1 VTYFQE
7 TSKGMH
13 AQHAQH
19 AQRILVTGGAGFIGS
34 NFVHHLLRALPDVPD
49 VRVVVLDKLTY
60 AGNRENLADVWDDA
74 RFAFVHGDICDRAA
88 VQRAMHGA
96 DWVVNFAA
104 ETHVDRSI
112 VAAGAFVRTDV
123 EGTYTLLEAA
133 RAAGVARFVQI
144 STDEV
149 YGNAEAPDG
158 TSRPSLESDA
168 LKPLSPYAAS
178 KAGAD
183 RLAFAYWATYGL
195 PVVITRC
202 SNNYGPYQYPEKQ
215 LPLFITNALA
225 NRPLPVYGD
234 GANTRDWI
242 HVDDHCAA
250 LLLLLGAPAE
260 QVVGEVFNIGAGEER
275 SILDN
280 ARTVLA
286 ALGLPNADA
295 DERITF
301 VADRLGHVRRHAVD
315 AAKLRER
322 LGWQPQVGFAAGMA
336 QTVAWYQAHTAWL
349 EQVLARRDGF
359 LEGALALAE
368 SGTSAYTLPHTRT
381 PTH

>member
-1 VTYFQE
+1 
-7 TSKGMH
+7 
-13 AQHAQH
+13 
-19 AQRILVTGGAGFIGS
+19 LVTGGAGFIGS
-34 NFVHHLLRALPDVPD
+34 NFVHHVLAALPEVQ
-49 VRVVVLDKLTY
+49 VVVLDKLTY

-74 RFAFVHGDICDRAA
+74 RCSFVHGDICDAQTVRAA
-88 VQRAMHGA
+88 MAGCA
-96 DWVVNFAA
+96 WVVNFAA

-112 VAAGAFVRTDV
+112 VDAGAFVRTDV

-133 RAAGVARFVQI
+133 REQGVARFIQI

-158 TSRPSLESDA
+158 TSRPSQETDA

-250 LLLLLGAPAE
+250 LLALLAAPAE
-260 QVVGEVFNIGAGEER
+260 QVVGEVFNIGADEER

-280 ARTVLA
+280 ARLVLELVGTPA
-286 ALGLPNADA
+286 GTPDPDP
-295 DERITF
+295 DERITL

-336 QTVAWYQAHTAWL
+336 QTVAWYQTHEQWL
-349 EQVLARRDGF
+349 AQVLARRDGF
-359 LEGALALAE
+359 LEGALALAD
-368 SGTSAYTLPHTRT
+368 SGTSAYTHPHTRPSGT
-381 PTH
+381 

>member
-1 VTYFQE
+1 V
-7 TSKGMH
+7 
-13 AQHAQH
+13 
-19 AQRILVTGGAGFIGS
+19 LVTGGAGFIGS
-34 NFVHHLLRALPDVPD
+34 NFVHHILAALPEVQ
-49 VRVVVLDKLTY
+49 VVVLDKLTY
-60 AGNRENLADVWDDA
+60 AGNRENLADVWTEDDGDDA
-74 RFAFVHGDICDRAA
+74 RCSFVHGDICDRAA
-88 VQRAMHGA
+88 VDQAMAGCE
-96 DWVVNFAA
+96 WVINFAA

-112 VAAGAFVRTDV
+112 VDAGAFVRTDV

-133 RAAGVARFVQI
+133 RAHRVTRFLQI

-158 TSRPSLESDA
+158 TSRPSLETDA

-225 NRPLPVYGD
+225 GRALPVYGD

-242 HVDDHCAA
+242 HVADHCAA
-250 LLLLLGAPAE
+250 LLALLAAPAE

-280 ARTVLA
+280 ARTVLELVGKPA
-286 ALGLPNADA
+286 ELLTLVP
-295 DERITF
+295 
-301 VADRLGHVRRHAVD
+301 DRLGHVRRHAVD

-322 LGWQPQVGFAAGMA
+322 VGWQPQVRFDAGMA
-336 QTVAWYQAHTAWL
+336 QTVAWYQTHTDWL
-349 EQVLARRDGF
+349 AQVLARQDGF
-359 LEGALALAE
+359 LAGALALAD
-368 SGTSAYTLPHTRT
+368 SGTSAYTRT
-381 PTH
+381 DTDAAAVASVDARESR